1 MEINKNPKNYNTN
14 LINTSKVIT
23 TNSFSDWVF
32 ENTFIIFNSF
42 NGFLI
47 LTYAT
52 EEKSIIFYNLKH
64 FQIIS
69 EIKEAHKEYITNFAH
84 CYDKSLKMDLIMSV
98 SKSDNNIKIWNLTN
112 NICVL
117 NLTKINKDG
126 ILNSACFLNYENNNY
141 IITSNRNWVE
151 PSPLKIY
158 NLKGEKIKQISKSN
172 RNTFFVDT
180 YYEKKKNN
188 NNNNTYIITGN
199 EGNVISYNYDENELY
214 KIYCEKYEN
223 DIFHHS
229 FKIYADKESNQII
242 KLIESSDGINS
253 FIRIWDFHSSQLL
266 GKIESSN
273 NVLRSIGIWDSNF
286 AFAGCGDKSIKL
298 IDLENFKIIN
308 SLVCHQ
314 NNICCIKIIFHP
326 QLGKC
331 IISQGNNNDQI
342 RIWTLAK

>member
-1 MEINKNPKNYNTN
+1 MELNKNNIKYDPK
-14 LINTSKVIT
+14 LINTSKVLI

-32 ENTFIIFNSF
+32 ENTFIIFKSF
-42 NGFLI
+42 NEFLI

-52 EEKSIIFYNLKH
+52 EQKSIIFYNLKH

-84 CYDKSLKMDLIMSV
+84 CYDKNLKMDLIMSV

-112 NICVL
+112 NNCIL

-126 ILNSACFLNYENNNY
+126 ILNSACFLNYEKNNY
-141 IITSNRNWVE
+141 IITSNRNWVDPE
-151 PSPLKIY
+151 PLKIY
-158 NLKGEKIKQISKSN
+158 NLKGEKIKQISCSK
-172 RNTFFVDT
+172 RNTFFIDT
-180 YYEKKKNN
+180 YYENKNKN
-188 NNNNTYIITGN
+188 KNTYIITGN
-199 EGNVISYNYDENELY
+199 EGNVISYNYEENELY
-214 KIYCEKYEN
+214 KIYCEQFEN
-223 DIFHHS
+223 DVFHHCV
-229 FKIYADKESNQII
+229 KIYEDNKESYHII

-273 NVLRSIGIWDSNF
+273 NILRSIGIWDSNF

-298 IDLENFKIIN
+298 INLESCKIIN
-308 SLVCHQ
+308 SLVGHQ
-314 NNICCIKIIFHP
+314 NNICTIKIIFHP

-331 IISQGNNNDQI
+331 IISQGHNNDQI
-342 RIWTLAK
+342 RIWTLTK

>member
-1 MEINKNPKNYNTN
+1 
-14 LINTSKVIT
+14 
-23 TNSFSDWVF
+23 
-32 ENTFIIFNSF
+32 
-42 NGFLI
+42 
-47 LTYAT
+47 
-52 EEKSIIFYNLKH
+52 
-64 FQIIS
+64 
-69 EIKEAHKEYITNFAH
+69 
-84 CYDKSLKMDLIMSV
+84 MDLIMSV

-141 IITSNRNWVE
+141 IITSNRNWVD

-180 YYEKKKNN
+180 YYENKKN

-308 SLVCHQ
+308 SLVGHQ